1 MKKALGFG
9 LLSLVLFSLSLCGPL
24 MSTKIADIKNN
35 PRNYVEKEVT
45 VSGEVTQT
53 FSLLVIKYFTVRD
66 DSGEITVV
74 TERPLPRQGQRL
86 KIRGVVKE
94 AFSVGTQSL
103 LVIQEK
109 PESESHTEKE

>member
-1 MKKALGFG
+1 
-9 LLSLVLFSLSLCGPL
+9 
-24 MSTKIADIKNN
+24 MSTKIGDIKNN
-35 PRNYVEKEVT
+35 PRNYVDKEVT

-74 TERPLPRQGQRL
+74 TEERPLPRQGQRL

-94 AFSVGTQSL
+94 AFSIGAQSL

-109 PESESHTEKE
+109 PERDSQMALP